1 MTWVEHDERLQMM
14 SLPAWSRLIADLEG
28 EHDALADDLERAFGE
43 RLAVTHG
50 RWVASRQLLA
60 TLRNMREE
68 SRQKVEEHYA
78 QLEKTLTYE

>member
-14 SLPAWSRLIADLEG
+14 SLPSWSRLLADLEA
-28 EHDALADDLERAFGE
+28 EHEMLSNTLEKAYGD

-50 RWVASRQLLA
+50 QWVASRQLLA

-78 QLEKTLTYE
+78 QLENTLTYE

>member
-14 SLPAWSRLIADLEG
+14 SLPAWSRLLADLDA
-28 EHDALADDLERAFGE
+28 EHAALADDLEKAYGD

-50 RWVASRQLLA
+50 KWVASRQLLT

-68 SRQKVEEHYA
+68 SRQKVDEHYA